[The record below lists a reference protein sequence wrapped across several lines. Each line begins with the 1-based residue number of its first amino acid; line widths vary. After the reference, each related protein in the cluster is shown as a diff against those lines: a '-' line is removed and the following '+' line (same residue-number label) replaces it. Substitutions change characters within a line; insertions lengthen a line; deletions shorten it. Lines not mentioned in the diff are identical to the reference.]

1 LEKPNIPEKNS
12 LSFLSKNKEVVS
24 LMRHILTLGLFVAVV
39 FLVIPRQ
46 ANAIPAFSRQ
56 YGLACSTCH
65 SPAPP
70 RLNDYGRNFKEK
82 GYYQEGGKELS
93 PNEMLTLSELPPLAF
108 RVKSWVVQHQKS
120 QPKAKRTRFTIP
132 DEYELMFSSAF
143 GPTFSVFGEVEWEDG
158 ASNPGSTYLD
168 YHTPGFLSLRAGN
181 FAPDDWLAAKLG
193 SGHFR
198 LTRQRYLFE
207 DHSYISGAQNLGGDT
222 PGLMLY
228 GRPSEPFWFDLAV
241 VEGDTGNGH
250 KDFWAHINY
259 LLAPTFDL
267 GLFGYWGK
275 YGSPSEDF
283 SRFGAA
289 VKVPLQEITFTGVW
303 QSETYN
309 KAGNNPSGSDAEF
322 NTGHIGL
329 TYPFNSRTYAD
340 ARWEFINSDNVSPEV
355 DANFTTFHIGYLIRE
370 NVRTGLE
377 YTIDS
382 EESDNNRFTWILDVA
397 L

>member
-1 LEKPNIPEKNS
+1 MWGLKKANAPERNALS
-12 LSFLSKNKEVVS
+12 LLPKNKEVVS
-24 LMRHILTLGLFVAVV
+24 FMRHILLLGFIVMVV

-46 ANAIPAFSRQ
+46 AHAIPPFARQ

-70 RLNDYGRNFKEK
+70 RLNDFGRNFKEA
-82 GYYQEGGKELS
+82 GYYQEGGNFTS
-93 PNEMLTLSELPPLAF
+93 PNDMLTLPELPPVSL
-108 RVKSWVVQHQKS
+108 RVLSWVVENQKS
-120 QPKAKRTRFTIP
+120 QPKNKRTRFTIP
-132 DEYELMFSSAF
+132 DEYEVNFASALGPIFSF
-143 GPTFSVFGEVEWEDG
+143 FGEVEFEGG
-158 ASNPGSTYLD
+158 ASATGSTYLD
-168 YHTPGFLSLRAGN
+168 YHTPGWLSLRAGN

-207 DHSYISGAQNLGGDT
+207 DHSYVGAQNLGVDT

-228 GRPSEPFWFDLAV
+228 GRPSEPFWFDIAV
-241 VEGDTGNGH
+241 VEGDTNNAH

-275 YGSPSEDF
+275 WGSPSEDF
-283 SRFGAA
+283 SRFGAS
-289 VKVPLQEITFTGVW
+289 VKVPLDSITFTGVW
-303 QSETYN
+303 SAESYQN
-309 KAGNNPSGSDAEF
+309 AGTNSSDAEF

-355 DANFTTFHIGYLIRE
+355 DANFTTFHVGYLIRE
-370 NVRTGLE
+370 NVRTALE
-377 YTIDS
+377 YTVDS
-382 EESDNNRFTWILDVA
+382 EESDNNRFTWMLDVI